1 MIRVVLY
8 SACAGLLL
16 LDRFGYKCFLLS
28 CSIPSGILLIG
39 RLCWRYESPKYLVA
53 KKKFK
58 EAETLLNEIAKINGM
73 GSGLHFTLSE
83 ESLTATKSSSK
94 SSKISGHWV
103 LITLASITFFCQTS
117 AYYGLTLWM
126 SQFLRPWGVSPSL
139 MLLMVGLAEIPG
151 LIITTLCLKFFNSHR
166 GLLMANFGAAAVLSL
181 VIFLVNSS
189 KMFVIAFCALYF
201 SIVSI
206 WTIL

>member
-1 MIRVVLY
+1 M
-8 SACAGLLL
+8 
-16 LDRFGYKCFLLS
+16 FLLA

-53 KKKFK
+53 KKRFK
-58 EAETLLNEIAKINGM
+58 EAEALLNEIAKINGTTC
-73 GSGLHFTLSE
+73 GQHFALSE
-83 ESLTATKSSSK
+83 ESLTAKSAM
-94 SSKISGHWV
+94 ISGHWV

-126 SQFLRPWGVSPSL
+126 SQFLRPWGITPSL
-139 MLLMVGLAEIPG
+139 MLLMIGLAEIPG
-151 LIITTLCLKFFNSHR
+151 LIITSLFLKYFNSHR
-166 GLLMANFGAAAVLSL
+166 GLLMANFGAASILSL
-181 VIFLVNSS
+181 VIFLVNSP

-201 SIVSI
+201 NIVSI